1 MHSAHAQAPESE
13 LPARPGEFEGR
24 LPAPVAGGFL
34 MPDIPHAS
42 YESTEVK
49 SSWFTIKPGLVMLGD
64 YTWFKQDAASVAQV
78 GTQDNQGQLRAARLM
93 LRGTLGTD
101 YVVRYLIA
109 GE

>member
-1 MHSAHAQAPESE
+1 MHPSHRLYSHLAFIACALTLFVSMHSAHAQAPESE

-64 YTWFKQDAASVAQV
+64 YTWFK
-78 GTQDNQGQLRAARLM
+78 
-93 LRGTLGTD
+93 
-101 YVVRYLIA
+101 
-109 GE
+109 